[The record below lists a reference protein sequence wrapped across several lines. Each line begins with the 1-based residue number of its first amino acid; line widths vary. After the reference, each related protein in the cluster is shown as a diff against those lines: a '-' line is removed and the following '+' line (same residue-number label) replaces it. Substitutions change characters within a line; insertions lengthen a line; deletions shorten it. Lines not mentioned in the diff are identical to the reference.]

1 MRWQYIITL
10 ALQFSIK
17 QLLPWGPLNPESG
30 ILHHLSVQT
39 HFLHSLPSIRC
50 TPCFWACGFLLRRG
64 PWDPNLITQQI
75 LYCTCSLSKTPF
87 LQVPFLQAAS
97 LLKKTWNTVQVLSFL
112 HVIEKKKGFTAKMTP
127 LQISLTACVWH
138 LTNICSWPFT
148 SLDFGSE
155 AEHAALLM
163 ELPGRTSSSVIPRA
177 EQHGV
182 HHSAGAFVKVA
193 RGFDSECLKTARSHA
208 RVHFKLEPWTFV
220 GFLHPTVWNV
230 HLDLLFKHSLSP
242 SYPPRCI
249 LLCLQTFSSS
259 SKVRFD
265 M

>member
-1 MRWQYIITL
+1 MVFYT
-10 ALQFSIK
+10 
-17 QLLPWGPLNPESG
+17 
-30 ILHHLSVQT
+30 T
-39 HFLHSLPSIRC
+39 
-50 TPCFWACGFLLRRG
+50 WACRHIFFIPYPALGALPASEHVVFCSEEG
-64 PWDPNLITQQI
+64 PEIPHS
-75 LYCTCSLSKTPF
+75 SLSKFYTAHAHF
-87 LQVPFLQAAS
+87 QKHLPFLQAPS
-97 LLKKTWNTVQVLSFL
+97 LRKATWNTVQVLSFL

-138 LTNICSWPFT
+138 LTNICSWPLT
-148 SLDFGSE
+148 SLDLGSE

-177 EQHGV
+177 EQHGA

-208 RVHFKLEPWTFV
+208 WVHFKLEPWTFV
-220 GFLHPTVWNV
+220 GFLHPTVWNA